1 MKLSK
6 RVLVV
11 AGGLLVILPLI
22 VWLISRGGSYL
33 QPPRAEELT
42 EAIHLAAQ
50 YLTNQIEDDGRFV
63 YRLNTNPRV
72 KLPEKYNVLRHA
84 GGIYSL
90 WMYLKAYPNEEI
102 KTRTLLATRYLIDHS
117 LGPVRGAPGVSTL
130 WSTPEILRD
139 PKFRPQSKLGGAGLG
154 LVALVGS
161 YGLDDTVI
169 RIEKL
174 KEIGGFLEFMQ
185 MKDGGFYSKYFPDR
199 EGKSKTWT
207 SLYYPGEAALGAV
220 MLFGIDP
227 DVRWLSV
234 SARGLAYLARKRK
247 GKGTDVEADHWA
259 LLATKGLLYHLD
271 EFEDPPAPR
280 EVL

>member
-117 LGPVRGAPGVSTL
+117 LDRFVVLLGFHLVVHSRDLTRPEVSPSIQTGWGRPGISGPRWKL
-130 WSTPEILRD
+130 W
-139 PKFRPQSKLGGAGLG
+139 AG
-154 LVALVGS
+154 
-161 YGLDDTVI
+161 
-169 RIEKL
+169 
-174 KEIGGFLEFMQ
+174 
-185 MKDGGFYSKYFPDR
+185 
-199 EGKSKTWT
+199 
-207 SLYYPGEAALGAV
+207 
-220 MLFGIDP
+220 
-227 DVRWLSV
+227 
-234 SARGLAYLARKRK
+234 
-247 GKGTDVEADHWA
+247 
-259 LLATKGLLYHLD
+259 
-271 EFEDPPAPR
+271 
-280 EVL
+280 